1 MWLLLMFPDPV
12 ISQAS
17 VDEYNQ
23 KLRAESERIRD
34 FIVLHYIANERFGD
48 RFWDHCREI
57 ALPDS
62 LAQRIEL
69 FKDAGRVFKPQEDV
83 FSENSWVQVMMGQ
96 GITPQRYH
104 NIADA
109 MSREQLDDFLKQIQ
123 GTVGATVARLPNH
136 GEFVK
141 QLVAMSKL

>member
-1 MWLLLMFPDPV
+1 MFPDPV

-48 RFWDHCREI
+48 PFWDYCREI

-96 GITPQRYH
+96 GIAPQRYH

-109 MSREQLDDFLKQIQ
+109 MSREQLDGFLKQIQ
-123 GTVGATVARLPNH
+123 GSVNATVAALPKH
-136 GEFVK
+136 GDFVK
-141 QLVAMSKL
+141 KLVAMSKV

>member
-1 MWLLLMFPDPV
+1 MFPDPV

-34 FIVLHYIANERFGD
+34 SLCCTTSRTNVSETPSGITARRIT
-48 RFWDHCREI
+48 
-57 ALPDS
+57 LPKLSHSVSNYLRTPAGS
-62 LAQRIEL
+62 LNLR
-69 FKDAGRVFKPQEDV
+69 RDV

-109 MSREQLDDFLKQIQ
+109 MSREQLDDFLPQIQ
-123 GTVGATVARLPNH
+123 DTVGATVAALPNH
-136 GEFVK
+136 GDFVK